1 MASFG
6 EVTVP
11 LNYQITETS
20 KGILKALIA
29 ETISEALA
37 DSNTIFPSEDALR
50 EFVRAEVRKALK
62 HETMRAGMRK
72 TERA

>member
-11 LNYQITETS
+11 LNYQITDTS
-20 KGILKALIA
+20 KRVLKALIA

-37 DSNTIFPSEDALR
+37 DSNTVFPSEDALR
-50 EFVRAEVRKALK
+50 EFVRAEVRKAF
-62 HETMRAGMRK
+62 ADAARK
-72 TERA
+72 ARK